1 MSEVSLR
8 PYLPDDAPELIDIFR
23 EAVMEMTVDEYDED
37 QREAWASAADDEE
50 AFAKRLQ
57 EQLTILAVIEGQTVG
72 FASLE
77 DGSVLAFFYIHP
89 DAINMGVATALA
101 DAMEKLAEAR
111 GAKELLGD
119 ISDTARGFFERRG
132 WSAQQRNTVHMDGEW
147 LANTTMKKTFS
158 NAGSTPVPGNMT
170 RH

>member
-1 MSEVSLR
+1 MTDISLR
-8 PYLPDDAPELIDIFR
+8 PYLPDDAPELIEIFR
-23 EAVMEMTVDEYDED
+23 EAVMELTVDEYDED
-37 QREAWASAADDEE
+37 QREAWTTAADDEE
-50 AFAKRLQ
+50 DFSRRLQ

-77 DGSVLAFFYIHP
+77 DNTVLAFLYVHP
-89 DAINMGVATALA
+89 DAVSMGVATALV

-119 ISDTARGFFERRG
+119 ISDTARGFFEKRG
-132 WSAQQRNTVHMDGEW
+132 WTAQQRNTVHMDGEW
-147 LANTTMKKTFS
+147 LANTTMKKTFGD
-158 NAGSTPVPGNMT
+158 AGSTLVPGNMT